1 MATAGWRGIFPGS
14 PDEWS
19 LIAVGEGFASAAQC
33 TTDSLWQPH
42 EGGLRRPGYGH
53 WRESTSVAGKAFGE
67 CGEWRMCLRT
77 TVSRLYK
84 NAMDVHGD
92 LCATRRRVG
101 FIWLLWLPEGL
112 PLPRVP
118 KHYEVEW
125 DYTRFPVCE
134 SRKDKQQG
142 HQEEAMHVAT
152 FALATRHNAVVAHLT
167 AMAACERGCYV
178 ALVCK

>member
-84 NAMDVHGD
+84 NAKDVRGD

-125 DYTRFPVCE
+125 DYTRFPVRVKAAKINNGAVERKQCMSPP
-134 SRKDKQQG
+134 SR
-142 HQEEAMHVAT
+142 
-152 FALATRHNAVVAHLT
+152 RP
-167 AMAACERGCYV
+167 RGTTP
-178 ALVCK
+178 LLRISQLW